1 MPFTPHQPF
10 RIILDILGHMVRQQ
24 VCNGAKEAGV
34 FTVLADETKECHQER
49 VNKHYSKVC

>member
-1 MPFTPHQPF
+1 MPFTPHQPI

-24 VCNGAKEAGV
+24 VCNGAKEARV

-49 VNKHYSKVC
+49 VNKH